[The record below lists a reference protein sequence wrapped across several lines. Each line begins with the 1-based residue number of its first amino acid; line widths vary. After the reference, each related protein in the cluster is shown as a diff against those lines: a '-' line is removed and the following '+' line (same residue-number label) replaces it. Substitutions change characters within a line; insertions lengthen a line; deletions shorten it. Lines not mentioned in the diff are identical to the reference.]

1 MNAVSGLANTFTPTT
16 PSGTKTDL
24 RDVDVNDFL
33 TLMITELQNQD
44 PLNPLDN
51 AQMLQQIGQIREIG
65 ATNQLTEALD
75 AMFIGQNLTTASAM
89 IGKRVSAL
97 SDDGRNI
104 EGVVNRVTIDV
115 DQQDEAK
122 RTISVLVGDQKVQLK
137 NVREIVDANSSVS
150 NGVTGNTAGA

>member
-1 MNAVSGLANTFTPTT
+1 MNTVSGLSNSLTSTPAVG
-16 PSGTKTDL
+16 SKTDL

-51 AQMLQQIGQIREIG
+51 AQMLQQISQIRQIG
-65 ATNQLTEALD
+65 ATNQLTDALD

-89 IGKRVSAL
+89 IGKRVAAL
-97 SDDGRNI
+97 SNDGRNV
-104 EGVVNRVTIDV
+104 EGIVNRVTIDV
-115 DQQDEAK
+115 DQQDDAK
-122 RTISVLVGDQKVQLK
+122 RTINVLVGDQKVQLK

-150 NGVTGNTAGA
+150 NRAAGT